1 MEIQHQIHKHGE
13 RPKKLTTS
21 AVAHLGR
28 GFSYSARTQIIIS
41 LQKVLFS
48 HLVFKNC
55 IFIYCFRGK
64 QSNPLC
70 VW

>member
-1 MEIQHQIHKHGE
+1 MEIQHLIHKHGE

-21 AVAHLGR
+21 VITHLG
-28 GFSYSARTQIIIS
+28 GDLSYSTCTRTIIS

-48 HLVFKNC
+48 HLVFNNC
-55 IFIYCFRGK
+55 IFIFLEGK
-64 QSNPLC
+64 RSNPLC